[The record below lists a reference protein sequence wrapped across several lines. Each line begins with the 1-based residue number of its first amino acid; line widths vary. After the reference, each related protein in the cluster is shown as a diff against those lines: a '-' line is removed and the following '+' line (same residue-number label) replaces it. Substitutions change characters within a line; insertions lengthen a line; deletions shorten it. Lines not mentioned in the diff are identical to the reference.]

1 MEMFI
6 APSNNKNHKRRVGMK
21 YEHVPDYVIEM
32 YEKIR
37 SQHFPS
43 LGNAKIL
50 FLINNKKMMLKGN
63 IALGKI
69 MKPSAL
75 VKFLSQN
82 EAPEDGYDYVM
93 LLDSKFIA
101 HCEEKD
107 IERVLRHEL
116 RHAFFDSD
124 SINNPYK
131 LVDHDFSDFYAEVEL
146 NKDDPTWAQRVSQTV
161 SLMYDQ
167 EKDQK

>member
-1 MEMFI
+1 
-6 APSNNKNHKRRVGMK
+6 MK
-21 YEHVPDYVIEM
+21 YEHVPDHILEM

-37 SQHFPS
+37 AQYFPH

-50 FLINNKKMMLKGN
+50 FLINKKKMIQKGA

-69 MKPSAL
+69 VRPSDL
-75 VKFLSQN
+75 VKFLSQA
-82 EAPEDGYDYVM
+82 EAPEDGYDYIM
-93 LLDSKFIA
+93 LLDGKLIVN
-101 HCEEKD
+101 CEDRD
-107 IERVLRHEL
+107 IEKVIRHEL
-116 RHAFFDSD
+116 RHTFFDSD
-124 SINNPYK
+124 SITNPYK

-146 NKDDPTWAQRVSQTV
+146 NKDDPTWAQRVAETV